1 MKNRRKAELHKQ
13 RKCYTTMSFDF
24 TTMLSREGQDA
35 IAVEKIPIPGAEI
48 DPSFSRIPMW
58 VADMNFITAPSITE
72 AIVARAQHP
81 AFGYF
86 TPRPEYYD
94 AILNWQRTRNGVQ
107 GLEAKH
113 IGYENGVLGGVATAL
128 RVLCSAGDAV
138 LLHSPTYIGFT
149 HVLEN
154 YGYRIVLSPLVQDAD
169 GVWRMDYEDMDRKLK
184 EKELKALLARDEEL
198 ISMLIQLE
206 KDFWRHVQEN
216 IPLPMDGSQAAA
228 SLLTQKFPDSK
239 PKSHITLPEGA
250 MELIER
256 YDQACEQLDIITQQK
271 REAENRLKEMIGEHE
286 IGTVGNRIVTWKS
299 ISQERLDSKTLKAEH
314 PVLYQKYT
322 NRTSYRRFSIKATV

>member
-1 MKNRRKAELHKQ
+1 MAVTGFQ
-13 RKCYTTMSFDF
+13 GAY
-24 TTMLSREGQDA
+24 
-35 IAVEKIPIPGAEI
+35 IAVLIGGNT
-48 DPSFSRIPMW
+48 FR
-58 VADMNFITAPSITE
+58 
-72 AIVARAQHP
+72 
-81 AFGYF
+81 
-86 TPRPEYYD
+86 
-94 AILNWQRTRNGVQ
+94 WQFV
-107 GLEAKH
+107 
-113 IGYENGVLGGVATAL
+113 
-128 RVLCSAGDAV
+128 
-138 LLHSPTYIGFT
+138 
-149 HVLEN
+149 
-154 YGYRIVLSPLVQDAD
+154 
-169 GVWRMDYEDMDRKLK
+169 
-184 EKELKALLARDEEL
+184 ARDEEL
-198 ISMLIQLE
+198 IYMMIQLE

-271 REAENRLKEMIGEHE
+271 REAENCLKEMIGEHE

>member
-1 MKNRRKAELHKQ
+1 MSVIVVTKADHLPYKEWLEYRKQGIGGSDASVVCGMNRYKSSIELWMEKTDQLPYQEAGEAAYWGTQLEELVRLEFTKRTKIEVKQ
-13 RKCYTTMSFDF
+13 VKQ
-24 TTMLSREGQDA
+24 LLKSREYPFMLVNLDGICEHPDYGTCIFEAKTASAYRMGEWEDSIPDEYQLQIQHYMA
-35 IAVEKIPIPGAEI
+35 VTGFQGAYIAVLIGGNT
-48 DPSFSRIPMW
+48 FR
-58 VADMNFITAPSITE
+58 
-72 AIVARAQHP
+72 
-81 AFGYF
+81 
-86 TPRPEYYD
+86 
-94 AILNWQRTRNGVQ
+94 WQFV
-107 GLEAKH
+107 
-113 IGYENGVLGGVATAL
+113 
-128 RVLCSAGDAV
+128 
-138 LLHSPTYIGFT
+138 
-149 HVLEN
+149 
-154 YGYRIVLSPLVQDAD
+154 
-169 GVWRMDYEDMDRKLK
+169 
-184 EKELKALLARDEEL
+184 ARDEEL
-198 ISMLIQLE
+198 ISMMIQLE